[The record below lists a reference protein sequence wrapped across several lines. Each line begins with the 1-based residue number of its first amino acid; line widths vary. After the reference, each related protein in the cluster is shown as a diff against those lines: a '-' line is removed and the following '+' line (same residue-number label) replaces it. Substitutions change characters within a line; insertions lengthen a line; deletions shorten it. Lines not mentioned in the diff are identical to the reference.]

1 MKKKIY
7 LHIGYGKAA
16 STFLQ
21 TLFVSCNK
29 INPIFLRNQNKDSL
43 NILKKINYFKKKH
56 NPELINIISDEGLTS
71 PFSKKNLDIYKGLP
85 LIFDILKSHYDLKV
99 LLFVRSQHSWF
110 ISRYSQNP
118 LRLIDVNKK
127 FYSYNNFIK
136 IFDKKINSFKIENF
150 KRNVNYN
157 LMYNFLTREI
167 GKKNVKFL
175 IFEEL
180 VNNPNKVLSELE
192 KFFNKGKIFFDLSKT
207 KQNKYQTFKIK
218 SFYLPKINLL
228 KVNFLI
234 KKYGF
239 LMMLKIFFFNFI
251 YLPSKK
257 TNSWKIKKSYKNS
270 NILFSKKI
278 KKNLE
283 KLNYF

>member
-29 INPIFLRNQNKDSL
+29 INPIFLRNQNKNSL
-43 NILKKINYFKKKH
+43 NILKKINYFKKKY

-71 PFSKKNLDIYKGLP
+71 PFSKKNLDIYKRLN

-99 LLFVRSQHSWF
+99 FLFVRSQHSWF

-180 VNNPNKVLSELE
+180 VNNPNKVLFELE
-192 KFFNKGKIFFDLSKT
+192 KFFNKGKIFFDLSKI
-207 KQNKYQTFKIK
+207 KHNKYQTFKIK

-239 LMMLKIFFFNFI
+239 LMTIKIFLFNFI
-251 YLPSKK
+251 YLPSKE

-283 KLNYF
+283 KFNYF

>member
-16 STFLQ
+16 STFMQ
-21 TLFVSCNK
+21 TLFACCNK
-29 INPIFLRNQNKDSL
+29 INPIFLRNQNKNPL

-56 NPELINIISDEGLTS
+56 NSKLINIISDEGLTS
-71 PFSKKNLDIYKGLP
+71 PFSKKNLDIYKRLH
-85 LIFDILKSHYDLKV
+85 LIFEILKSHYDLKV
-99 LLFVRSQHSWF
+99 FLFVRSQHSWF

-127 FYSYNNFIK
+127 FYSYNNFVR
-136 IFDKKINSFKIENF
+136 IFDEKKNNYKIENF
-150 KRNVNYN
+150 KCNINYN

-167 GKKNVKFL
+167 GKKNIKFL
-175 IFEEL
+175 IFEEFI
-180 VNNPNKVLSELE
+180 NNPRKVLLELE
-192 KFFNKGKIFFDLSKT
+192 KFFNKGKIFFNLSKAE
-207 KQNKYQTFKIK
+207 QNRYQTVKIK
-218 SFYLPKINLL
+218 SFYLPKINPL

-234 KKYGF
+234 KKYGL
-239 LMMLKIFFFNFI
+239 LMTIKIFFFNYV
-251 YLPSKK
+251 YLPSKE
-257 TNSWKIKKSYKNS
+257 TNSWKIKKFYKNS
-270 NILFSKKI
+270 NLLFSKKI